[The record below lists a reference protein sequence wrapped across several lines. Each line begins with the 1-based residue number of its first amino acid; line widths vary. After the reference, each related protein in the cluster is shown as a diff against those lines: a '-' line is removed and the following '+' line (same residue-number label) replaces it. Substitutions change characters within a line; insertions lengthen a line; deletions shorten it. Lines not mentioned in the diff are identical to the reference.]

1 MEMSNMKGKLYF
13 GLSCAEYL
21 KGIRRKKFPYPNRVQ
36 EIRYSQPAD
45 GIVVVKP
52 DEVKEFREK
61 FVKDLKE
68 DECYVK
74 DLEKIK
80 SNDHYC
86 QRFICHEEDVDK
98 GVKMAQS
105 ALKWRKKFEVENITE
120 KMFPQE
126 MWDVS
131 SFYAHGKDKG
141 EHLLCMTTI
150 SVLEELEEKLGG
162 RVDSL
167 LNIVKKRKM
176 KWFRHVAR
184 SQGLSNTIM
193 FGIVKGSRP
202 KGRPQVLPEFDL
214 PETLS
219 VTYPVVTSNDTN
231 SSRAT
236 IDSECTFKVIFHV
249 SKHKKVA
256 EQVEL
261 FKKFV
266 IYWFE
271 KLEKESNGQP
281 ITMIFDCVGAGLS
294 NMDMDLMRF
303 IVDSFICN
311 YPFFLKYILVIEIPW
326 VLNAAWKIIKLWL
339 PKKSVDLVKFLNK
352 KTVLQFVD
360 ASQLL
365 ECMGGEVSI

>member
-202 KGRPQVLPEFDL
+202 KGRPVRQWTDDIKEWAGGTEYQLMKSAE
-214 PETLS
+214 
-219 VTYPVVTSNDTN
+219 N
-231 SSRAT
+231 R
-236 IDSECTFKVIFHV
+236 IIFHV